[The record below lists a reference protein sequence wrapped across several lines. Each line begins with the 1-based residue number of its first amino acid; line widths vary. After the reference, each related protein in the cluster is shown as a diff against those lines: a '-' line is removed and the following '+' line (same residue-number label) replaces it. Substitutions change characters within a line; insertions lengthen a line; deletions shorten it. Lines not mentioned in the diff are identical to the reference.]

1 MWKVRKINAPP
12 SLVKLV
18 VFHEGNVAAHGAVIE
33 GLVQSSELRTAL
45 IEALAGLPFEAFYW
59 EMPPLT
65 NARMADDFDSA
76 ALDAPEL
83 LTRTADATAFEEHLN
98 RAREG
103 AASVTFTNLGGDA
116 TLVAPTA
123 EADAVVYGHL
133 ATFVREA
140 PRAQVDALFE
150 AVGQAVLARVGDEPL
165 WVSTAGLGVPWLHVR
180 LDARPKYYK
189 FDGYRDAASPRW
201 PVEH

>member
-18 VFHEGNVAAHGAVIE
+18 VFRDGEVAPHGAVIE
-33 GLVQSSELRTAL
+33 GLAKSSELRAAL
-45 IEALAGLPFEAFYW
+45 IEALAGLPFQAFYW

-65 NARMADDFDSA
+65 TARMADDFDSA
-76 ALDAPEL
+76 AIDAPEL
-83 LTRTADATAFEEHLN
+83 AERSAEPSAFEEHLN
-98 RAREG
+98 AAPEG
-103 AASVTFTNLGGDA
+103 ATSVTFTNLGGDA

-123 EADAVVYGHL
+123 EAEAEAYAHL
-133 ATFVREA
+133 ASFVREA
-140 PRAQVDALFE
+140 PRPQVDALFE
-150 AVGQAVLARVGDEPL
+150 AVGHAVLKRVGAEPL

-189 FDGYRDAASPRW
+189 FEGYRDAASRRW
-201 PVEH
+201 PVDH